1 MKIELEIPNT
11 TAAMTVV
18 TVSENLHENPIP
30 MRLCAKSYNTADIE
44 SMKTDPVQTGV
55 WLPENDRP
63 SSFMWVCSICKK
75 SLTICRHPAWGSTRA
90 VPADWNSARTAVSPC
105 ETGRLNHEIPLCKPI
120 RIRSPLR
127 RADRQRICVP
137 RPLHRYTARQT
148 GL

>member
-44 SMKTDPVQTGV
+44 SMKMDPVQTGV

-63 SSFMWVCSICKK
+63 SSFMWVCSICKRI
-75 SLTICRHPAWGSTRA
+75 SYDMPASRLGKHSRGSCGLEFCPHCGKPMR
-90 VPADWNSARTAVSPC
+90 NR
-105 ETGRLNHEIPLCKPI
+105 EIE
-120 RIRSPLR
+120 S
-127 RADRQRICVP
+127 
-137 RPLHRYTARQT
+137 
-148 GL
+148 